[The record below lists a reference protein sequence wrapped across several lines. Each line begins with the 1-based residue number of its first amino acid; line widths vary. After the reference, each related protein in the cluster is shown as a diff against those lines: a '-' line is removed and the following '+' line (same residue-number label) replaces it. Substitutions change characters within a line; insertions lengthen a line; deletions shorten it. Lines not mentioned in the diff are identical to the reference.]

1 MSQLKGICMSH
12 GATNNNDN
20 DNDDDDDNER
30 FDWHRRDKEER
41 LSVADKTF
49 KRRHGSQSDLAWLS

>member
-1 MSQLKGICMSH
+1 MSQLKGVRMSH
-12 GATNNNDN
+12 GATNN
-20 DNDDDDDNER
+20 DDDDNDNNDDER

-49 KRRHGSQSDLAWLS
+49 ERRHGSQSDLAWLS